1 MRSYA
6 AWLAAAL
13 LLAAC
18 QNNAS
23 NQQSSSAQP
32 SAVSS
37 GSPGASESPGGDWP
51 LPGGNAGGNR
61 TTSLTQITPDNVTQL
76 KKAWVT
82 AVADDGEEEANPIV
96 TGDTVY
102 VTTAHDN
109 VLALGATDGKL
120 KWAFTYNPQYELQYP
135 VNRGIGLDNGKAYI
149 FTQDCKLVA
158 IDASTGKLAFNV
170 PACHDTTNTWYSSA
184 AYIYNHQII
193 VGTSGG
199 DLGSMGLISAFDEN
213 DGHRIWDWSTIARPG
228 DPNAGTWPGNSWQH
242 GGAAVWAGLSA
253 GADPNTV
260 YAAPGNALP
269 NLTTYGHEGRNL
281 YSDSVVALDISGS
294 KPQLKWFYQILQGD
308 THDGDPAMPPVI
320 FNGTI
325 NGTPR
330 SLLAVG
336 DKVGDFLILDRTN
349 GKVVYKLS
357 VSNQKNIF
365 TTHPTVQGTYA
376 CPNHGGGV
384 EWNGGAYSAQ
394 TNMFYIPSTDECATW
409 KIIYPKAVPYVPGQ
423 PYTAG
428 PLPKRQPS
436 TGMVTA
442 VDVNTGKVAWKFP
455 MPYSGQGGALTTS
468 NGLLFTDDLRGRV
481 YALDAKTGK
490 ELWHDDVGAS
500 IVAPL
505 AAYQA
510 SDGNEYLV
518 VMAGE
523 AGNQQTPNL
532 PKLGKARVVAYRLN
546 PSQTVQNTAAGQNI
560 PVVAQGS
567 TGNKTESGA
576 VASVIGSGTAPYTPQ
591 QAAQG
596 QGLYQAHCASCHGAQ
611 LQGVSAPALTG
622 PTFARSKLNVSQ
634 IFDIVRLQMPL
645 NAPGSLSQDNY
656 AAIMAYMLKRDCVK
670 PSAGNQPFPSTNSPA
685 LTKTTVGGQT
695 CP

>member
-1 MRSYA
+1 MRTYA

-13 LLAAC
+13 LVTAC

-32 SAVSS
+32 SGA
-37 GSPGASESPGGDWP
+37 GSPGASESAGGDWP

-82 AVADDGEEEANPIV
+82 AVADDGEEESNPIES
-96 TGDTVY
+96 GDTVY
-102 VTTAHDN
+102 LTTSHDN
-109 VLALGATDGKL
+109 VIAVSATDGKL
-120 KWAFTYNPQYELQYP
+120 KWAFSYNPQYELQYP

-184 AYIYNHQII
+184 AYIYNHTII

-213 DGHRIWDWSTIARPG
+213 NGHRIWDWSTIARPG

-260 YAAPGNALP
+260 YAAPGNAEP
-269 NLTTYGHEGRNL
+269 NLTTYGHVGKNL

-294 KPQLKWFYQILQGD
+294 KPQLKWYHQILVGD
-308 THDGDPAMPPVI
+308 THDADPAMPPVI
-320 FNGTI
+320 FNG
-325 NGTPR
+325 NVDGSPR

-336 DKVGDFLILDRTN
+336 DKAGDFIILDRTN
-349 GKVVYKLS
+349 GKQIYHLA
-357 VSNQKNIF
+357 VSNQDNIM
-365 TTHPTVQGTYA
+365 TTHPTVAGTFA

-384 EWNGGAYSAQ
+384 EWNGGSYSQQ
-394 TNMFYIPSTDECATW
+394 TNYFYIPSTNECATW
-409 KIIYPKAVPYVPGQ
+409 KVIYPQAVPYIPGQ
-423 PYTAG
+423 PYQAG
-428 PLPKRQPS
+428 PLPKRRPS
-436 TGMVTA
+436 TGLLTA
-442 VDVNTGKVAWKFP
+442 VDMNTGKVAWKFP

-468 NGLLFTDDLRGRV
+468 NGLVFTTDLGGSI

-490 ELWHDDVGAS
+490 ELWHDDTGAA

-505 AAYQA
+505 GAYQA
-510 SDGNEYLV
+510 SDGNEYIV

-532 PKLGKARVVAYRLN
+532 PLHGKARVVAYRLN
-546 PSQTVQNTAAGQNI
+546 VTQTAQNDSTGQTV
-560 PVVAQGS
+560 PVVAGAV
-567 TGNKTESGA
+567 GKTESGGN
-576 VASVIGSGTAPYTPQ
+576 VAAAAGKGTAPYTLAQ
-591 QAAQG
+591 VSQG
-596 QGLYQAHCASCHGAQ
+596 QSQYQAHCATCHGAN
-611 LQGVSAPALTG
+611 LQGVSAPALAG
-622 PTFARSKLNVSQ
+622 PTFARFHLNVSQ
-634 IFDIVRLQMPL
+634 MYDIVRLQMPL
-645 NAPGSLSQDNY
+645 TAPGSLSADNY
-656 AAIMAYMLKRDCVK
+656 AAIMAFLLKRECV
-670 PSAGNQPFPSTNSPA
+670 PRTAGNQPFPSTNVPA
-685 LTKTTVGGQT
+685 LAQTTVGGQT

>member
-1 MRSYA
+1 
-6 AWLAAAL
+6 
-13 LLAAC
+13 
-18 QNNAS
+18 
-23 NQQSSSAQP
+23 
-32 SAVSS
+32 
-37 GSPGASESPGGDWP
+37 
-51 LPGGNAGGNR
+51 
-61 TTSLTQITPDNVTQL
+61 
-76 KKAWVT
+76 
-82 AVADDGEEEANPIV
+82 
-96 TGDTVY
+96 
-102 VTTAHDN
+102 
-109 VLALGATDGKL
+109 L

-158 IDASTGKLAFNV
+158 IDQSTGKMVFNV

-184 AYIYNHQII
+184 AYIYNHAVI

-242 GGAAVWAGLSA
+242 GGAAVWAGLTA
-253 GADPNTV
+253 GADPNMI

-269 NLTTYGHEGRNL
+269 NLTTYGHVGRNL

-308 THDGDPAMPPVI
+308 THDADPAMPPVI
-320 FNGTI
+320 FNGNV
-325 NGTPR
+325 NGQPR
-330 SLLAVG
+330 SLLAIG
-336 DKVGDFLILDRTN
+336 DKAGDFLILDRTN
-349 GKVVYKLS
+349 GKPIYS
-357 VSNQKNIF
+357 MAVSNQTGIK
-365 TTHPTVQGTYA
+365 TTHPTVAGTFA
-376 CPNHGGGV
+376 CPNHGGGI
-384 EWNGGAYSAQ
+384 EWNGGAYSAT

-409 KIIYPKAVPYVPGQ
+409 KVIYPRDVPYIPGQ

-428 PLPKRQPS
+428 PLPKRRPS
-436 TGMVTA
+436 TGLVTA
-442 VDVNTGKVAWKFP
+442 LDVNTGKVAWKFP
-455 MPYSGQGGALTTS
+455 MPYSAQGGALTTS
-468 NGLLFTDDLRGRV
+468 SGLVFTTDLRGRV

-490 ELWHDDVGAS
+490 ELWHDDTGAS

-518 VMAGE
+518 VMCGE

-546 PSQTVQNTAAGQNI
+546 APQTAQNDTSGQTI

-567 TGNKTESGA
+567 TGNKTESGNA
-576 VASVIGSGTAPYTPQ
+576 PSTLGMGTAPYTLQ
-591 QAAQG
+591 QVSQG
-596 QGLYQAHCASCHGAQ
+596 QGLYQAHCATCHGAN
-611 LQGVSAPALTG
+611 LQGVSAPAVTG
-622 PTFARSKLNVSQ
+622 SGFARAKLTVAQ
-634 IFDIVRLQMPL
+634 LYDIVRLQMPL
-645 NAPGSLSQDNY
+645 NAPGSLSPDNY
-656 AAIMAYMLKRDCVK
+656 AAIMAYMLKRDCV
-670 PSAGNQPFPSTNSPA
+670 PRAAGNQPFPSTNVPA
-685 LTKTTVGGQT
+685 LAKTTVGGQT